1 MGIVSV
7 LEIGGKALTQVAKKT
22 YVKPMCEVYTLESLG
37 LKIKPLTGAKG
48 LVEINPAQKIKSLQ
62 ARLEGVLRSPHC
74 EMPNYMKLIPENANE
89 EEIITNLQKMFQ
101 ESKFFSRVSTCE
113 MKYGNT
119 KFKTTKKTIYI
130 SVFKI
135 TF

>member
-22 YVKPMCEVYTLESLG
+22 YVKLVCEVYTLESLG
-37 LKIKPLTGAKG
+37 LKIKPLTGAKD

-101 ESKFFSRVSTCE
+101 ASKFFSRVSTCE
-113 MKYGNT
+113 MMYGKNL
-119 KFKTTKKTIYI
+119 KE
-130 SVFKI
+130 
-135 TF
+135 